1 MPIHILSFF
10 PFMFYLDNDR
20 MDEINKNCEAYSI
33 KH

>member
-10 PFMFYLDNDR
+10 PFMFYFDNDQA
-20 MDEINKNCEAYSI
+20 DEINKNCEAYSI